1 MSIPTFAVVVIIYLG
16 IMTGLMALG
25 CRNTKTD
32 CDFMVAGRTMHPWVM
47 ALSYGAAFISTSAI
61 IGFGG
66 AAGLFG
72 FSLLWLTVFNI
83 TIGIF
88 IAFAFF
94 GVRIRRMSAN
104 LGSETF
110 PSMLGARYQSKTLTA
125 YAGLLIFLL
134 MPAYTSAILIGG
146 ARFLQDALGMPFNA
160 SLLILGLLIGVY
172 VMSGGLRGVM
182 YTDAFFAVVMLIGM
196 AALLISTYQAV
207 GGVMAGHSGLSSLSS
222 LVPAN
227 LVEAGHRGW
236 TAMPAL
242 GSPLW
247 WTVVSTMVMGVGI
260 GVLAQ
265 PQLTMRFMTVKQPRS
280 IYQAILVGGV
290 FIFFMTGT
298 AFIVGPLSNLYF
310 FQTQG
315 QIAITVAEGN
325 IDRIIPIFV
334 SQIMPNWFLYFF
346 MLTLLSAGVS
356 TLASLLHV
364 QGAAFARDLVET
376 MGFQKLLPGAS
387 TRVWAKLGIL
397 LSLIAAIILA
407 YVLPANIIA
416 RATAFW
422 FGICAA
428 TFLPTLV
435 AALYWPAATKAGAL
449 ASTFT
454 GSIVSGLG
462 YILLHEQEAVAVGLV
477 SRLLGRATLLPF
489 PWTHI
494 DPLIYALPAAAV
506 VLVAVSLVTQKPA
519 SVHLENT
526 FRKVA

>member
-1 MSIPTFAVVVIIYLG
+1 MNIPILATVVVIYLTIITALMYLG
-16 IMTGLMALG
+16 
-25 CRNTKTD
+25 CKNTKTD

-66 AAGLFG
+66 ASAMFG
-72 FSLLWLTVFNI
+72 FSLLWLTVLNI
-83 TIGIF
+83 SIGIF
-88 IAFAFF
+88 VAFALF

-110 PSMLGARYQSKTLTA
+110 PSMLGARFQSKTLTA
-125 YAGLLIFLL
+125 YAGLIIFLL

-146 ARFLQDALGMPFNA
+146 ARFLQDALGMPYHI
-160 SLLILGLLIGVY
+160 SLLLLGILIGVY

-196 AALLISTYQAV
+196 SALLIATYRTV
-207 GGVMAGHSGLSSLSS
+207 GGVMAGHSGLTALRS
-222 LVPAN
+222 LVPAG
-227 LVEAGHRGW
+227 LVDQGHRGW
-236 TAMPAL
+236 TAMPEF
-242 GSPLW
+242 GSKIW
-247 WTVVSTMVMGVGI
+247 WTVVSTMVLGVGI

-280 IYQAILVGGV
+280 IYQAISVGGI

-315 QIAITVAEGN
+315 QIAIQAAEGN
-325 IDRIIPIFV
+325 IDRIVPIFV

-346 MLTLLSAGVS
+346 MLTLLSAGLS

-364 QGAAFARDLVET
+364 QGAAFARDIVQNL
-376 MGFQKLLPGAS
+376 GFDRLLPGAS
-387 TRVWAKLGIL
+387 TRLWAKLGII
-397 LSLIAAIILA
+397 LSLLAAIALA
-407 YVLPANIIA
+407 YILPANIIA

-428 TFLPTLV
+428 AFLPTLV

-449 ASTFT
+449 ASTVT
-454 GSIVSGLG
+454 GSIISGLG
-462 YILLHEQEAVAVGLV
+462 YILLHEQEAVAIGLV

-494 DPLIYALPAAAV
+494 DPLIYALPAATV
-506 VLVAVSLVTQKPA
+506 VLVAVSLMTQKPA
-519 SVHLENT
+519 AQHLENT
-526 FRKVA
+526 FKKVA